1 MNDKKSQNHLTRRNV
16 VLGASAAI
24 AVTASMQNPEVV
36 TAQQSSENSKNQQ
49 TSVRRLE
56 GKVAVVTGAA
66 RAIGRACAISLAKE
80 GADVV
85 VMDIANPSAF
95 PYLNYP
101 MASMDDLSET
111 KRLVEEQGSRCLS
124 IQGDVRSM
132 KQMQNIVE
140 KTIDEFGKIDITI
153 ANAGLVPFVP
163 LTEMTDQQWNDVID
177 VNLTGVA
184 NTIRA
189 SLPVMIERKQG
200 QIVAITS
207 TLGRQ
212 GNAGNA
218 HYVASKWGIVGLVKA
233 AALEAAEYNV
243 TVNAVA
249 PTGVRSIRFPEAGEQ
264 RQAAEQFLE
273 EYNALPVLLLEPS
286 DVADSVVF
294 LVSPQAKYITGAV
307 LDVAA
312 GANAKYT
319 G

>member
-1 MNDKKSQNHLTRRNV
+1 MSKRSVTRRGI
-16 VLGASAAI
+16 VLGGSAAV
-24 AVTASMQNPEVV
+24 AGVAAAAYGATPSV
-36 TAQQSSENSKNQQ
+36 AQTPTEEIQGEQMVGGELS
-49 TSVRRLE
+49 
-56 GKVAVVTGAA
+56 GKVALVTGAA
-66 RAIGRACAISLAKE
+66 RAIGRACAVELARK

-85 VMDIANPSAF
+85 VMDIANPNAF

-101 MASMDDLSET
+101 MASQQDLAET
-111 KRLVEEQGSRCLS
+111 KSLVEAEGRRCVS
-124 IQGDVRSM
+124 IQGDVRDTA
-132 KQMQNIVE
+132 QMRSIVARSISE
-140 KTIDEFGKIDITI
+140 LGQLDIVV
-153 ANAGLVPFVP
+153 ANAGLVPSVP
-163 LTEMTDQQWNDVID
+163 LVEMTDQQWQDVVD
-177 VNLTGVA
+177 VNLTGTG

-189 SLPVMIERKQG
+189 ALPHMIEREQG

-212 GNAGNA
+212 GNANNA

-233 AALEAAEYNV
+233 AALEAGPHSV

-249 PTGVRSIRFPEAGEQ
+249 PTGVRSVRFPEEGTDAYA
-264 RQAAEQFLE
+264 AAEEFLSG
-273 EYNALPVLLLEPS
+273 YNALPVLLLEPS
-286 DVADSVVF
+286 DIADSVAF